1 MSGGRILS
9 GLYSGTVFHRR
20 TRPRVHFLKYRVF
33 MLLIDLD
40 EWAGLVGRLRWLG
53 ARRFGLMSLRA
64 SDFGDRSATPL
75 KTQIARRMA
84 EAGLD
89 GGGRVQ
95 LLTMPRILGYGFNPL
110 SVFFCHAADGRLSA
124 ILYEVSN
131 TFGGRHAYLMPVEA
145 QAAGP
150 IRQSVDKAF
159 HVSPFMD
166 MDLAYRFVVIPPI
179 GVEAEAVSVGITVE
193 DGQGALLHTAFNAR
207 RSALTDAALL
217 RAWISHPLLTLKVIA
232 GIHWEAVRLMA
243 KGLRLRGGTVPA
255 HPVTVGGAPV
265 SNLRGHHA

>member
-1 MSGGRILS
+1 MSEGLRS
-9 GLYSGTVFHRR
+9 GIYTGPVFHRR
-20 TRPRVHFLKYRVF
+20 LRPRVHALRYRLF
-33 MLLIDLD
+33 MLLVDLD
-40 EWAGLVGRLRWLG
+40 EWDALVGRLRWLG
-53 ARRFGLMSLRA
+53 AGRFGLMSLRQ
-64 SDFGDRSATPL
+64 SDHGDGSETPL
-75 KTQIARRMA
+75 KVQIEQRMRD
-84 EAGLD
+84 AGLAT
-89 GGGRVQ
+89 GGRVQ
-95 LLTMPRILGYGFNPL
+95 LLTLPRILGYGFNPL
-110 SVFFCHAADGRLSA
+110 SVYYCHAEDGRLSA

-131 TFGGRHAYLMPVEA
+131 TFGGRHSYLMPVGA
-145 QAAGP
+145 ASGRVRQAVG
-150 IRQSVDKAF
+150 KAF